1 VTQDEKGYS
10 VADSHKRL
18 TITVNGE
25 SHSLDVQPNKTL
37 LEFLRED
44 LGLVGAK
51 EACDTG
57 GCGACTV
64 LLDGK
69 PVYSCLVLALD
80 GQGKE
85 VLTIEGLAPDG
96 QLHPLQQAFMDQ
108 GAVQCGFCTPGMILT
123 AKALLDENPKP
134 TEAEVRAAIAGNICR
149 CTGYVKIVNAILA
162 VSEGDSLSHTD

>member
-149 CTGYVKIVNAILA
+149 CTGYVKIVNAILT
-162 VSEGDSLSHTD
+162 VSESDSISHTD

>member
-162 VSEGDSLSHTD
+162 VSEGDTLSHTD